1 MCILHTFAILLSG
14 CITRSVGELG
24 VGQTPLSPHTL
35 HCPLA
40 SQWRR
45 SQSRF
50 KYRVYNYIG
59 IMLRS
64 PDGSGLSPAMGHM
77 LTRTGTV
84 QGPRDGRLVPSG
96 QKSPPA
102 PAMHSTC
109 LHRPGRL
116 GARLKAGVDIPTS
129 GIWESDAIAGTASR
143 AASSALRSWVERSSL
158 SISR

>member
-1 MCILHTFAILLSG
+1 
-14 CITRSVGELG
+14 
-24 VGQTPLSPHTL
+24 
-35 HCPLA
+35 
-40 SQWRR
+40 
-45 SQSRF
+45 
-50 KYRVYNYIG
+50 
-59 IMLRS
+59 MLRS
-64 PDGSGLSPAMGHM
+64 PDGMWVVRPHGPHADADRH
-77 LTRTGTV
+77 
-84 QGPRDGRLVPSG
+84 GPRPAGAVWSKVPLRPS
-96 QKSPPA
+96 